1 MSSLNFQKRRTIA
14 MPIVDTERPVKRG
27 ALRGRES
34 RNQTLSTK
42 LAETEYR
49 TVEKA
54 SSADGKTT
62 AEWLRDLTVRSLRSG
77 ANDTELIALSE
88 IVGVRLL
95 PVNVLRSLGT
105 GQRMTAEVFD
115 KLVGEIGATKY
126 DLATKLI
133 AERRR

>member
-1 MSSLNFQKRRTIA
+1 
-14 MPIVDTERPVKRG
+14 MPTLDTERPVKRG
-27 ALRGRES
+27 SLRGRES

-42 LAETEYR
+42 LTETEYR

-54 SSADGKTT
+54 SSADCKTT
-62 AEWLRDLTVRSLRSG
+62 GEWLRDLTLRSLRSG

-95 PVNVLRSLGT
+95 LVNVLRSLGT
-105 GQRMTAEVFD
+105 GQRMTAEAFD
-115 KLVGEIGATKY
+115 KLVNEIGATKY
-126 DLATKLI
+126 DLAAKLI

>member
-1 MSSLNFQKRRTIA
+1 
-14 MPIVDTERPVKRG
+14 MPTSDTERPAKRG
-27 ALRGRES
+27 SLRGRES

-42 LAETEYR
+42 LTETEYR

-62 AEWLRDLTVRSLRSG
+62 GEWLRDLTLRSLRSG

-95 PVNVLRSLGT
+95 LVNVLRSLGT
-105 GQRMTAEVFD
+105 GQRMTAEAFD
-115 KLVGEIGATKY
+115 KLVNEIGATKY
-126 DLATKLI
+126 ELAGKLI

>member
-1 MSSLNFQKRRTIA
+1 
-14 MPIVDTERPVKRG
+14 MPTSDTERPVKRG
-27 ALRGRES
+27 SLRGRES

-42 LAETEYR
+42 LTETEYR

-62 AEWLRDLTVRSLRSG
+62 GEWLRDLTLRSLRSG

-95 PVNVLRSLGT
+95 LVNVLRSLGT
-105 GQRMTAEVFD
+105 GQRMTAEAFD
-115 KLVGEIGATKY
+115 KLVNEIGATKY
-126 DLATKLI
+126 DLAAKLI

>member
-1 MSSLNFQKRRTIA
+1 
-14 MPIVDTERPVKRG
+14 MPTFDTERPVKRG
-27 ALRGRES
+27 SLRGRES

-42 LAETEYR
+42 LTETEYR

-62 AEWLRDLTVRSLRSG
+62 GEWLRDLTLRNLRSG
-77 ANDTELIALSE
+77 ANDAELIALSE

-95 PVNVLRSLGT
+95 LVNVLRSLGT
-105 GQRMTAEVFD
+105 GQRMTAEAFD
-115 KLVGEIGATKY
+115 KLLNEIGATKY
-126 DLATKLI
+126 DLAAKLI

>member
-1 MSSLNFQKRRTIA
+1 
-14 MPIVDTERPVKRG
+14 MPTSDTERPAKRG
-27 ALRGRES
+27 SLRGRQS

-42 LAETEYR
+42 LTETEYR

-62 AEWLRDLTVRSLRSG
+62 GEWLRELTLRSLRSG

-95 PVNVLRSLGT
+95 LVNVLRSLGT
-105 GQRMTAEVFD
+105 GQRMTAEAFD
-115 KLVGEIGATKY
+115 KLVNEIGATKY
-126 DLATKLI
+126 DLAAKLI

>member
-1 MSSLNFQKRRTIA
+1 M
-14 MPIVDTERPVKRG
+14 MPTSDTERPAKRG
-27 ALRGRES
+27 SLRGRES

-42 LAETEYR
+42 LTETEYR

-54 SSADGKTT
+54 SSADGKTIG
-62 AEWLRDLTVRSLRSG
+62 EWLRDLTLRSLRSG

-95 PVNVLRSLGT
+95 LVNVLRSLGT
-105 GQRMTAEVFD
+105 GQRMTAEAFD
-115 KLVGEIGATKY
+115 KLVNEIGATKY

>member
-1 MSSLNFQKRRTIA
+1 
-14 MPIVDTERPVKRG
+14 MPFLDTERPTKRG
-27 ALRGRES
+27 SLRGRES

-42 LAETEYR
+42 LTETEYR
-49 TVEKA
+49 TVETA

-62 AEWLRDLTVRSLRSG
+62 GEWLRDLTLRTLSSG
-77 ANDTELIALSE
+77 ASDTELVALSE

-95 PVNVLRSLGT
+95 LVNVLRSLGT
-105 GQRMTAEVFD
+105 GQRMTAEAFD
-115 KLVGEIGATKY
+115 KLVNEVGATKY

>member
-1 MSSLNFQKRRTIA
+1 
-14 MPIVDTERPVKRG
+14 MPTLDTERPVKRG
-27 ALRGRES
+27 SLRGRES

-42 LAETEYR
+42 LTETEYR
-49 TVEKA
+49 TVENA
-54 SSADGKTT
+54 SAADGKTT
-62 AEWLRDLTVRSLRSG
+62 GEWLRDLTLRSLRSG

-95 PVNVLRSLGT
+95 LVNVLRSLGT
-105 GQRMTAEVFD
+105 GQRMTAEAFD
-115 KLVGEIGATKY
+115 KLVNEIGATKY

>member
-1 MSSLNFQKRRTIA
+1 
-14 MPIVDTERPVKRG
+14 MPTLDTERPTKRG
-27 ALRGRES
+27 SLRGRES

-42 LAETEYR
+42 LTETEYR
-49 TVEKA
+49 TVERA

-62 AEWLRDLTVRSLRSG
+62 GEWLRDLTLRSLRSG

-95 PVNVLRSLGT
+95 LVNVLRSLGT
-105 GQRMTAEVFD
+105 GQRMTAEAFD
-115 KLVGEIGATKY
+115 KLVNEIGATKY
-126 DLATKLI
+126 DLASKLI

>member
-1 MSSLNFQKRRTIA
+1 
-14 MPIVDTERPVKRG
+14 MPTLDTERSLKRG
-27 ALRGRES
+27 SLRGRES

-42 LAETEYR
+42 LTETEYR

-54 SSADGKTT
+54 SSTDGKTT
-62 AEWLRDLTVRSLRSG
+62 GEWLRDLTLRSLRSG

-95 PVNVLRSLGT
+95 LVNVLRSLGT
-105 GQRMTAEVFD
+105 GQRMTAEAFD
-115 KLVGEIGATKY
+115 KLVNEIGATKY
-126 DLATKLI
+126 DLAAKLI

>member
-1 MSSLNFQKRRTIA
+1 MKPTSN
-14 MPIVDTERPVKRG
+14 TERPAKRG
-27 ALRGRES
+27 SLRGRES

-42 LAETEYR
+42 LTETEYR

-62 AEWLRDLTVRSLRSG
+62 GEWLRDLTLRSLRSG

-95 PVNVLRSLGT
+95 LVNVLRSLGT
-105 GQRMTAEVFD
+105 GQRMTAEAFD
-115 KLVGEIGATKY
+115 KLVNEIGATKY

>member
-1 MSSLNFQKRRTIA
+1 
-14 MPIVDTERPVKRG
+14 MPTSDTERPAKRG
-27 ALRGRES
+27 SLRGRES

-42 LAETEYR
+42 LTETEYR

-62 AEWLRDLTVRSLRSG
+62 GEWLRDLTLRNLRSG
-77 ANDTELIALSE
+77 ANDAELIALSE

-95 PVNVLRSLGT
+95 LVNVLRSLGT
-105 GQRMTAEVFD
+105 GQRMTAEAFD
-115 KLVGEIGATKY
+115 KLVNEIGATKY
-126 DLATKLI
+126 ELAGKLI

>member
-1 MSSLNFQKRRTIA
+1 
-14 MPIVDTERPVKRG
+14 MPTLATERPAKRG
-27 ALRGRES
+27 SLRGRES

-42 LAETEYR
+42 LTETEYR

-62 AEWLRDLTVRSLRSG
+62 GEWLRDLTLRSLRSG

-95 PVNVLRSLGT
+95 LVNVLRSLGT
-105 GQRMTAEVFD
+105 GQRMTAEAFD
-115 KLVGEIGATKY
+115 KLVNEIGATKY
-126 DLATKLI
+126 DLAAKLI

>member
-1 MSSLNFQKRRTIA
+1 M
-14 MPIVDTERPVKRG
+14 MPTSDTERPVKRG
-27 ALRGRES
+27 SLRGRES

-42 LAETEYR
+42 LTETEYR

-62 AEWLRDLTVRSLRSG
+62 GEWLRDLTLRSLRSG

-95 PVNVLRSLGT
+95 LVNVLRSLGT
-105 GQRMTAEVFD
+105 GQRMTAEAFD
-115 KLVGEIGATKY
+115 KLVNEIGATKY
-126 DLATKLI
+126 DLAAKLI

>member
-1 MSSLNFQKRRTIA
+1 M
-14 MPIVDTERPVKRG
+14 MPTSDTERPAKRG
-27 ALRGRES
+27 SLRGRES

-42 LAETEYR
+42 LTETEYR

-62 AEWLRDLTVRSLRSG
+62 GEWLRDLTLRSLRSG

-95 PVNVLRSLGT
+95 LINVLRSLGT
-105 GQRMTAEVFD
+105 GQRMTAEAFD
-115 KLVGEIGATKY
+115 KLVNEIGATKY
-126 DLATKLI
+126 DLAAKLI

>member
-1 MSSLNFQKRRTIA
+1 
-14 MPIVDTERPVKRG
+14 MPTSHTERPAKRG
-27 ALRGRES
+27 SLRGRDS

-42 LAETEYR
+42 LTETEYR

-62 AEWLRDLTVRSLRSG
+62 GEWLRDLTLRSLRSG

-95 PVNVLRSLGT
+95 LVNVLRSLGT
-105 GQRMTAEVFD
+105 GQRMTAEAFD
-115 KLVGEIGATKY
+115 KLVNEIGATKY
-126 DLATKLI
+126 DLAAKLI

>member
-1 MSSLNFQKRRTIA
+1 M
-14 MPIVDTERPVKRG
+14 MPTLDTERPAKRG
-27 ALRGRES
+27 SLRGRES

-42 LAETEYR
+42 LTETEYR
-49 TVEKA
+49 TIEKA

-62 AEWLRDLTVRSLRSG
+62 GEWLRDLTLRSLRSG

-95 PVNVLRSLGT
+95 LVNVLRLLGT
-105 GQRMTAEVFD
+105 GQRMTAEAFD
-115 KLVGEIGATKY
+115 KLVNEIGATKY
-126 DLATKLI
+126 DLASKLI

>member
-1 MSSLNFQKRRTIA
+1 
-14 MPIVDTERPVKRG
+14 VKRG
-27 ALRGRES
+27 SLRGRES

-42 LAETEYR
+42 LTETEYR
-49 TVEKA
+49 TVERA

-62 AEWLRDLTVRSLRSG
+62 GEWLRDLTLRNLRSG

-95 PVNVLRSLGT
+95 LVNVLRSLGT
-105 GQRMTAEVFD
+105 GQRMTAEAFD
-115 KLVGEIGATKY
+115 KLVNEIGSTKY
-126 DLATKLI
+126 DLAAKLI

>member
-1 MSSLNFQKRRTIA
+1 M
-14 MPIVDTERPVKRG
+14 MPTSDTERPAKRG
-27 ALRGRES
+27 SLRGRES

-42 LAETEYR
+42 LTETEYR

-62 AEWLRDLTVRSLRSG
+62 GEWLRDLTLRSLRSG
-77 ANDTELIALSE
+77 ANDAELIALSE

-95 PVNVLRSLGT
+95 LVNVLRSLGT
-105 GQRMTAEVFD
+105 GQRMTAEAFD
-115 KLVGEIGATKY
+115 KLVNEIGATKY
-126 DLATKLI
+126 ELAGKLI

>member
-1 MSSLNFQKRRTIA
+1 M
-14 MPIVDTERPVKRG
+14 MPTSDTERPAKRG
-27 ALRGRES
+27 SLRGRDS

-42 LAETEYR
+42 LTETEYR

-62 AEWLRDLTVRSLRSG
+62 GEWLRDLTLRSLRSG

-95 PVNVLRSLGT
+95 LVNVLRSLGT
-105 GQRMTAEVFD
+105 GQRMTAEAFD
-115 KLVGEIGATKY
+115 KLVNEIGATKY

>member
-1 MSSLNFQKRRTIA
+1 MTPTS
-14 MPIVDTERPVKRG
+14 DTERPAKRG
-27 ALRGRES
+27 SLRGRES

-42 LAETEYR
+42 LTETEYR

-54 SSADGKTT
+54 SSADSKTSG
-62 AEWLRDLTVRSLRSG
+62 EWLRDLTLRSLRSG

-95 PVNVLRSLGT
+95 LVNVLRSIGT
-105 GQRMTAEVFD
+105 GQRMTAEAFD
-115 KLVGEIGATKY
+115 KLVNEIGATKY
-126 DLATKLI
+126 DLAAKLI

>member
-1 MSSLNFQKRRTIA
+1 
-14 MPIVDTERPVKRG
+14 MPTSDTERPAKRG
-27 ALRGRES
+27 SLKGRES

-42 LAETEYR
+42 LTETEYR

-62 AEWLRDLTVRSLRSG
+62 GEWLRDLTLRSLRSG

-95 PVNVLRSLGT
+95 LVNVLRSLGT
-105 GQRMTAEVFD
+105 GQRMTAEAFD
-115 KLVGEIGATKY
+115 KLVNEIGATKY